1 MIRIYFYILFFLS
14 FSFLGYT
21 QDDTEE
27 HAEASF
33 TFLQDELEV
42 EAKLLEF
49 KSNFINALTQY
60 NTENYAKA
68 IESLGKCEKIYPDN
82 TAVWLQIAKNYF
94 ELKQYEDAH
103 LYCDK
108 MLAQDNENFWALSL
122 SRDIYERQFNFERAI
137 DIQKRLYQRKNIEA
151 DHLLRLY
158 YRTKNMEAG
167 KALIEEIDRNYIPV
181 LSKDFYQRFFNKA
194 QNFTEEKD
202 EPGNIDN
209 DFNSRKKENDR
220 TKAKKNNYQA
230 LQKDLE
236 NQFNTGDFK
245 KVVSNA
251 DDALA
256 LYPAQA
262 NLYLL
267 KGKALNELTKFQEA
281 ASNLETGLD
290 FVFGNNALLKD
301 FYEALIIAY
310 TGLKQTSKTA
320 YYKQLVQKL

>member
-1 MIRIYFYILFFLS
+1 MIRKYFYILFFLNL
-14 FSFLGYT
+14 SFLGYT

-27 HAEASF
+27 HAEASV
-33 TFLQDELEV
+33 TFLQDELEI
-42 EAKLLEF
+42 EEKLLEF

-68 IESLGKCEKIYPDN
+68 TESLGKCEKIYPDN
-82 TAVWLQIAKNYF
+82 MAVWYQIAKNYF

-108 MLAQDNENFWALSL
+108 ILTQDSENFWALSL
-122 SRDIYERQFNFERAI
+122 SRDIYERQYNFEQAI
-137 DIQKRLYQRKNIEA
+137 DIQKGLYRRKNIEA

-158 YRTKNMEAG
+158 YRTKNMEEG
-167 KALIEEIDRNYIPV
+167 KALIEEIDRNSIPV

-194 QNFTEEKD
+194 QNIADETEESN
-202 EPGNIDN
+202 NIDN
-209 DFNSRKKENDR
+209 ASTGPKNSNNR
-220 TKAKKNNYQA
+220 TKEQKNNYQV

-236 NQFNTGDFK
+236 NEFKVGDFK
-245 KVVSNA
+245 KVVSAA

-267 KGKALNELTKFQEA
+267 KGKALNELTKYREA

-290 FVFGNNALLKD
+290 FVFDNNTLLKE
-301 FYEALIIAY
+301 FYEALIKAY
-310 TGLKQTSKTA
+310 TGLKQTSKA
-320 YYKQLVQKL
+320 DYYKQLVQKL